1 MATNLTT
8 AQLWNDI
15 IAAHRLEAPP
25 EGAMCV
31 TEFAKRINKSE
42 KHSRDLLNALA
53 AQGKLGVGEFKRP
66 DGKRAT
72 YYWPLEGE
80 VDNE

>member
-1 MATNLTT
+1 MATDLTT
-8 AQLWNDI
+8 AQLWADI

-25 EGAMCV
+25 EGSMCV
-31 TEFAKRINKSE
+31 IEFARHINKSE

-53 AQGKLGVGEFKRP
+53 EQGKLGVGEFKRP

-80 VDNE
+80 VE